1 MCGSRLQSL
10 QRRGSRYSHASA
22 RLVYTLLAV
31 LLVLPVPSL
40 STDEPARILTV
51 GDGSFSFSA
60 SLRARLDRMEGAFH
74 LTATSFDSR
83 ASVLDKYPESR
94 TLIPRLAKHSSVEV
108 MHNVDATGLEGSDVV
123 RLGPFDLIIWNFPHS
138 GTEDCRRHC
147 ALVAHF
153 FASCTSI
160 LRRRGQVQV
169 ALANEQPS
177 LWRVEELARRA
188 GLIVVE
194 ARPFEPEAEFPGY
207 TPRRHHAET
216 SFQRRGPAREK
227 MRARR
232 FTFTAPS
239 EESKGAASPEATES
253 AVWLPAANVQMQ
265 MEGASTSRYD
275 TAPEELVAQA
285 GKRSTGDKPL
295 WLQHSE
301 ARDGVA
307 TAKGGGG
314 SFVGQGGVGQ
324 ETRSGTLMP
333 TGDKTGSKNS
343 AGRLACSECAK
354 DFGDRVALEQHRAA
368 KHGRHRDIKPDWAGR
383 LGDVRCLERP
393 APISHS
399 GASPSSTRHGADE
412 AQTQWWCEVCCMWWW
427 GEAEHQRS
435 LQPVERV
442 QHRCECGRSFLSS
455 RALLQHSNFCSSRL
469 LEMRLAPK
477 QDSCMEM

>member
-1 MCGSRLQSL
+1 MWRSRTQSL
-10 QRRGSRYSHASA
+10 QRRGSRYSHASS
-22 RLVYTLLAV
+22 RLEYALLVV
-31 LLVLPVPSL
+31 LLVVPVPSL

-94 TLIPRLAKHSSVEV
+94 TLIPRLAKHSAVEV
-108 MHNVDATGLEGSDVV
+108 MHNVDATGLEASDVV

-138 GTEDCRRHC
+138 GTEDYRRHC

-207 TPRRHHAET
+207 TPRRHHAAT
-216 SFQRRGPAREK
+216 SFQRMGPGREK
-227 MRARR
+227 MRASRL
-232 FTFTAPS
+232 TFTTPS
-239 EESKGAASPEATES
+239 GESKGAASPEATES
-253 AVWLPAANVQMQ
+253 VIWLPAANVQMQ
-265 MEGASTSRYD
+265 MERASTSRYD
-275 TAPEELVAQA
+275 AAPEELAAPA
-285 GKRSTGDKPL
+285 GKRSAGNDPL
-295 WLQHSE
+295 WLQPSE

-307 TAKGGGG
+307 TERGGGG
-314 SFVGQGGVGQ
+314 RLVGQGGVGQ
-324 ETRSGTLMP
+324 ETRSGTLVR
-333 TGDKTGSKNS
+333 TSDKTGRKNS
-343 AGRLACSECAK
+343 AGHLACSECAK
-354 DFGDRVALEQHRAA
+354 DFGDRVALEQHRTA

-383 LGDVRCLERP
+383 KGDVRCLP
-393 APISHS
+393 DMGSPISHP
-399 GASPSSTRHGADE
+399 GASPPSTWHEAEE
-412 AQTQWWCEVCCMWWW
+412 AQTQWWCQVCCMWWW

-455 RALLQHSNFCSSRL
+455 RALLQHSNFCSSQL
-469 LEMRLAPK
+469 L
-477 QDSCMEM
+477 